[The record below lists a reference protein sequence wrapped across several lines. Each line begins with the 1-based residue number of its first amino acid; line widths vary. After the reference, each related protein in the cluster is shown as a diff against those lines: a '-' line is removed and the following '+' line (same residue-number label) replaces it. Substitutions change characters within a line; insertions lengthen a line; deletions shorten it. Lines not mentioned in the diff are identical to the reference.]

1 METAAQGHQLAHRGG
16 AAWRAAPFKSRAEMD
31 AKTREL
37 VLLAALALFCAS
49 VAWSEDHAIFAVV
62 FAALS
67 AVAAFN
73 AAAPRP
79 R

>member
-1 METAAQGHQLAHRGG
+1 
-16 AAWRAAPFKSRAEMD
+16 MD
-31 AKTREL
+31 AKTRDL

-67 AVAAFN
+67 AVDAFN